1 MMDVELTVDGS
12 VATLTLNRPDSLNAL
27 TPPMLEMI
35 IEHLDRV
42 ENDPEI
48 RALILTGAGRAFCA
62 GADVKGT
69 VSGSS
74 QGSVRMS
81 VSHARRSLVPYQ
93 QVALKLYNLN
103 KPVVSAVRGATV
115 GIAWS
120 FAMCADQL
128 IASETTKFIPAFLA
142 RATVPEGGMLHL
154 LARHCGE
161 FRAKEIM
168 YLNRTLSGL
177 EAFEIGLASRV
188 VKDDQLMIAAVALA
202 QELAEAPTFSIGL
215 AKQLFR
221 ATSGN
226 FEAYLAL
233 ELNAVALAVNS
244 ADASEGRQ
252 AFRDKRKPEFKG
264 Q

>member
-1 MMDVELTVDGS
+1 MDVELSIDGA

-35 IEHLDRV
+35 IEHLGRV
-42 ENDPEI
+42 ESDPEI

-62 GADVKGT
+62 GADVKG
-69 VSGSS
+69 SGSAP
-74 QGSVRMS
+74 VRMS
-81 VSHARRSLVPYQ
+81 VSHARRSFVPYQ

-115 GIAWS
+115 GIAWA

-128 IASETTKFIPAFLA
+128 IASETTKFVPAFLS

-168 YLNRTLSGL
+168 YLNRTLSGR
-177 EAFEIGLASRV
+177 EAFEIGLASKV
-188 VKDDQLMIAAVALA
+188 VTDDQLMIAAAALA

-264 Q
+264 L

>member
-1 MMDVELTVDGS
+1 MDVELTVSGG

-27 TPPMLEMI
+27 SPQMLELI

-42 ENDPEI
+42 ESDPQI
-48 RALILTGAGRAFCA
+48 RALIFTGAGRAFCA
-62 GADVKGT
+62 GADIKG
-69 VSGSS
+69 SGAAPA
-74 QGSVRMS
+74 QMS
-81 VSHARRSLVPYQ
+81 VSHARRGLVPYQ

-103 KPVVSAVRGATV
+103 KPVVAAVRGATV
-115 GIAWS
+115 GIAWA

-128 IASETTKFIPAFLA
+128 IASETTKFIPAFLT
-142 RATVPEGGMLHL
+142 RATVPEGGILHL

-168 YLNRTLSGL
+168 YLNRTLTGREALECGL
-177 EAFEIGLASRV
+177 VSKV
-188 VKDDQLMIAAVALA
+188 VEDDQLLPLAQALA
-202 QELAEAPTFSIGL
+202 EELAAAPTFSIAL
-215 AKQLFR
+215 TKQLFR

-244 ADASEGRQ
+244 ADATEGRQ
-252 AFRDKRKPEFKG
+252 AFKEKRKPDFKG

>member
-1 MMDVELTVDGS
+1 
-12 VATLTLNRPDSLNAL
+12 
-27 TPPMLEMI
+27 
-35 IEHLDRV
+35 
-42 ENDPEI
+42 
-48 RALILTGAGRAFCA
+48 
-62 GADVKGT
+62 
-69 VSGSS
+69 
-74 QGSVRMS
+74 
-81 VSHARRSLVPYQ
+81 
-93 QVALKLYNLN
+93 
-103 KPVVSAVRGATV
+103 
-115 GIAWS
+115 
-120 FAMCADQL
+120 
-128 IASETTKFIPAFLA
+128 
-142 RATVPEGGMLHL
+142 MLHL

-177 EAFEIGLASRV
+177 EAFDIGLASKV
-188 VKDDQLMIAAVALA
+188 VKDDQLMIAATALA